1 MLNKFIP
8 ESPDPFLKKGADM
21 APAKFGHLN
30 EIVREINAGGGGGG
44 GVITT
49 KNILWGLIT
58 NFATGNNPEFV
69 DWAGTLNPTGTH
81 NSCLPIPF
89 DLTIKRITLKYL
101 DTTSASVDALFN
113 YEVSIGKL
121 TNPSG
126 ISDNTN
132 YTDLT
137 GGANVLTLTNAN
149 VNGTHFL
156 LETSGL
162 NIVVSA
168 GDVLLIKGFK
178 TLGLATGGN
187 NEEVMVSVE
196 YEKNYASSGGGG
208 GGGVTSLTTTG
219 SGAATLVGS
228 TLNVPTPAASPL
240 LTTTATLTAA
250 DLLAAAGITIL
261 PAPAATKYYVLHSV
275 AMKFKAGSVAFDQAQ
290 TYTFNMNKGVIDKS
304 GMGVQGPTSTV
315 VIPTNTTNQF
325 VLWASGIM
333 LPGNALT
340 TAKVSGPGGG
350 NTPSVGDSDVV
361 FDVTYELKDF

>member
-1 MLNKFIP
+1 MLRNINNFFNIIKAKRVKKTLVDNDMIP
-8 ESPDPFLKKGADM
+8 VGTRDAINRSDYQDTAISFKDLKSQIAS
-21 APAKFGHLN
+21 AS
-30 EIVREINAGGGGGG
+30 
-44 GVITT
+44 GVT
-49 KNILWGLIT
+49 
-58 NFATGNNPEFV
+58 AV
-69 DWAGTLNPTGTH
+69 TGTA
-81 NSCLPIPF
+81 P
-89 DLTIKRITLKYL
+89 
-101 DTTSASVDALFN
+101 
-113 YEVSIGKL
+113 
-121 TNPSG
+121 
-126 ISDNTN
+126 
-132 YTDLT
+132 
-137 GGANVLTLTNAN
+137 
-149 VNGTHFL
+149 
-156 LETSGL
+156 
-162 NIVVSA
+162 VV
-168 GDVLLIKGFK
+168 
-178 TLGLATGGN
+178 
-187 NEEVMVSVE
+187 
-196 YEKNYASSGGGG
+196 SSGGTTPAISIPQADSATDGYCSASDFANFEG
-208 GGGVTSLTTTG
+208 KQDALTLTTTG

-361 FDVTYELKDF
+361 FDITYELKDF